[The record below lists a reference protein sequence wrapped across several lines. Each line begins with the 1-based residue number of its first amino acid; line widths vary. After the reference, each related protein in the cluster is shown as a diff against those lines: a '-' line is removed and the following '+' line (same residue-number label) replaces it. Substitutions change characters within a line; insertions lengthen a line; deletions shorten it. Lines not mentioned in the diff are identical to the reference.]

1 MFIEALLEAV
11 FEAVFTIVIEAF
23 KAPWRHDFPDT
34 PQGSGRADDIAVDAG
49 RCHRI
54 PFGTVTSMALEESN
68 ITMHRTPL
76 RGPLI

>member
-23 KAPWRHDFPDT
+23 KAPGDMTFPIPLEGLD
-34 PQGSGRADDIAVDAG
+34 GRTTLKWLRG

-54 PFGTVTSMALEESN
+54 PFGTATSMALEESN
-68 ITMHRTPL
+68 ITMHWTRCAG
-76 RGPLI
+76 R